1 MNKNYPEDYNGPR
14 SGESTTEEWAEVR
27 EYDAFKY
34 TRFEVW
40 TSADFDNYI
49 YAVRQKAMETGLKQS
64 SGEYA
69 TMLSQIGAY
78 IEEFLPSEESTVLEG
93 VLVLLSRYLA
103 LKHAEVEDAL
113 DKTINERL
121 HLFTYKQEIK

>member
-1 MNKNYPEDYNGPR
+1 MNKNYPEDYNGPK
-14 SGESTTEEWAEVR
+14 SGEASVEDWAKVK

-49 YAVRQKAMETGLKQS
+49 YAVRQKAMETGLNQS

-69 TMLSQIGAY
+69 NMLSQIGAY
-78 IEEFLPSEESTVLEG
+78 VEEFLPSEESTVLEG

-103 LKHAEVEDAL
+103 LKQTEVEDAL
-113 DKTINERL
+113 DKTINKRL
-121 HLFTYKQEIK
+121 NE